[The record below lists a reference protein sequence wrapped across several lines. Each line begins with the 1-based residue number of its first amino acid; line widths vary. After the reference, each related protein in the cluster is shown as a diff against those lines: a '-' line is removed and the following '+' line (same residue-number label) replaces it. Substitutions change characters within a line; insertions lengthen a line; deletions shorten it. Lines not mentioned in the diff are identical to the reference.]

1 MQKNVKSLYRRMFYV
16 IFSVARWSSSSCTT
30 ACHQPKHYTAK
41 KVRKKINQNVE
52 RWDLANAYVNVVEC
66 FSIVIRLNLSSSSWY
81 SVFAREIA
89 SHLAF
94 TWLVLRMYSTS
105 SCFSVPFPFI
115 IILLCCFLIIH
126 LSNIVFSSSKIKSF
140 GFVFLELRVAWK
152 SVLPTYSSS
161 APHTHPHFTY
171 TQTVGATRTERR
183 SLLYLEYLS
192 VFVVRLSYTF
202 KFYFRLSLYFLFFL
216 FTLLF
221 RLFISQAFNIVVL
234 SFLFS

>member
-1 MQKNVKSLYRRMFYV
+1 MSNLSTVECFMLFFLLRGDH
-16 IFSVARWSSSSCTT
+16 
-30 ACHQPKHYTAK
+30 HQAAPLP
-41 KVRKKINQNVE
+41 VINQNIIQQKKKESQPKCRKVRFSISVCE
-52 RWDLANAYVNVVEC
+52 CCWMFFDCDSLEFEQQLLIQRVCTRNSISFGLYLVSAAYVFHLLLFLSSFSLHHHPSLLLPHHSSFKHRLFIFENKIIRFC
-66 FSIVIRLNLSSSSWY
+66 FSRATRSMKVS
-81 SVFAREIA
+81 
-89 SHLAF
+89 
-94 TWLVLRMYSTS
+94 
-105 SCFSVPFPFI
+105 
-115 IILLCCFLIIH
+115 
-126 LSNIVFSSSKIKSF
+126 
-140 GFVFLELRVAWK
+140 
-152 SVLPTYSSS
+152 PTYLLFICTT
-161 APHTHPHFTY
+161 HTHPHFTY